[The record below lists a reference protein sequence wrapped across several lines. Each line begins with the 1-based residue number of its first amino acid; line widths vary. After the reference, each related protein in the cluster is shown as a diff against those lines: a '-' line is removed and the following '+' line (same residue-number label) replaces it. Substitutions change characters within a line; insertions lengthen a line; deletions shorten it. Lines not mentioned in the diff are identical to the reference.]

1 MLSVTYLFDAA
12 LKEACR
18 AAGLVTADG
27 HQTVTTHRFRHT
39 VGTQLAERGALLHTI
54 MTVLGHS
61 NPGMSMV
68 YARISDREVL
78 RDYQAVLGPG
88 TTIAGPLAAQLRA
101 GALPASAV
109 DWLKSNFLK
118 TELELGHCLRMP
130 QEGPCE
136 CDLYLI
142 CAKFVTTPAYAP
154 RLRARRLRELEL
166 VEDAA
171 AAAGRGRSSATGA
184 PPRTSS
190 NCCRNWGS
198 RSKNRRQGSA
208 CPISRAAGSAWMGLP
223 ATSANRE
230 DGQEC
235 RLATAAGAASTDALA
250 VCTVRQGFD
259 AGFRVSAHRRRVR
272 GAGNMYGARP
282 ARGTRPRRGEPPPSR
297 TGAARQPRPN
307 PSPIEE
313 TVMICYDLPS
323 GHAQV
328 VEMLTQAE
336 LVRRLRLARLN
347 VSLSQEAVA
356 GEFAVPQP
364 TISQIEG
371 GKRGVSSL
379 ELAKLARLY
388 RRPLAS
394 FFDTLVRTLLFLA
407 AVALWLAAAP
417 PATAAPVP
425 VRVCAEDRDWLRPS
439 REEMART
446 VWRDNRYA
454 DAATGVPLP
463 HALAY
468 YTHHFFF
475 FTTPSPSGAEHVL
488 DMTGLV
494 TANLTLRELCGAGS
508 EPGLGPELAAG
519 RTVAVWVLGYHVVA
533 ADLTSDTLTLTV
545 EPNAT
550 TDHGY
555 AIVGVTRPTAAAWT
569 ARAVLADGREVAR
582 KADWQGICC
591 AEEPGIVPP
600 GLPRTGGPPV
610 PPAPLTGAFGLAL
623 VGLGAALRVAHR
635 AALARRW
642 TRPRWHPGSPD

>member
-198 RSKNRRQGSA
+198 GWS
-208 CPISRAAGSAWMGLP
+208 SRWL
-223 ATSANRE
+223 
-230 DGQEC
+230 
-235 RLATAAGAASTDALA
+235 
-250 VCTVRQGFD
+250 
-259 AGFRVSAHRRRVR
+259 
-272 GAGNMYGARP
+272 
-282 ARGTRPRRGEPPPSR
+282 
-297 TGAARQPRPN
+297 
-307 PSPIEE
+307 
-313 TVMICYDLPS
+313 
-323 GHAQV
+323 
-328 VEMLTQAE
+328 
-336 LVRRLRLARLN
+336 RLR
-347 VSLSQEAVA
+347 
-356 GEFAVPQP
+356 
-364 TISQIEG
+364 
-371 GKRGVSSL
+371 
-379 ELAKLARLY
+379 
-388 RRPLAS
+388 
-394 FFDTLVRTLLFLA
+394 
-407 AVALWLAAAP
+407 
-417 PATAAPVP
+417 
-425 VRVCAEDRDWLRPS
+425 
-439 REEMART
+439 
-446 VWRDNRYA
+446 
-454 DAATGVPLP
+454 
-463 HALAY
+463 
-468 YTHHFFF
+468 
-475 FTTPSPSGAEHVL
+475 
-488 DMTGLV
+488 
-494 TANLTLRELCGAGS
+494 
-508 EPGLGPELAAG
+508 
-519 RTVAVWVLGYHVVA
+519 
-533 ADLTSDTLTLTV
+533 
-545 EPNAT
+545 
-550 TDHGY
+550 
-555 AIVGVTRPTAAAWT
+555 AIR
-569 ARAVLADGREVAR
+569 
-582 KADWQGICC
+582 
-591 AEEPGIVPP
+591 
-600 GLPRTGGPPV
+600 
-610 PPAPLTGAFGLAL
+610 
-623 VGLGAALRVAHR
+623 
-635 AALARRW
+635 
-642 TRPRWHPGSPD
+642 